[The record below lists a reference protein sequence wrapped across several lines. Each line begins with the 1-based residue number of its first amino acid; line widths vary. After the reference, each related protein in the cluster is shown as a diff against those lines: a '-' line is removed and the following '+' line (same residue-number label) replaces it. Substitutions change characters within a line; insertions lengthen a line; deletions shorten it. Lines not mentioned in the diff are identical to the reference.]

1 MHEQGVKDAG
11 QSAFI
16 RTINAPSREFS
27 KILVAVDGSETS
39 LHAAKYAIVL
49 AKKDDVDLI
58 ALMVAPILV
67 VFEFPSSIERW
78 RERATAEAEVTFDKI
93 GVSAANVSKIRGKQM
108 KLRTEMV
115 ESPVSEEVIIAN
127 YADKE
132 NVDLIVVGTR
142 GKSGLKKL
150 FSEVLHLG

>member
-1 MHEQGVKDAG
+1 M
-11 QSAFI
+11 
-16 RTINAPSREFS
+16 
-27 KILVAVDGSETS
+27 AVDGSETS

-49 AKKDDVDLI
+49 AKKDDAELI
-58 ALMVAPILV
+58 ALMVAPIPA
-67 VFEFPSSIERW
+67 VFEFPSLIERW
-78 RERATAEAEVTFDKI
+78 TERANAEAEVTFDKI
-93 GVSAANVSKIRGKQM
+93 KVSAANASKTRGKQM

-115 ESPVSEEVIIAN
+115 ESPVSEEVTIVN

-150 FSEVLHLG
+150 LLGSVASGVVRYATKMVPVVK